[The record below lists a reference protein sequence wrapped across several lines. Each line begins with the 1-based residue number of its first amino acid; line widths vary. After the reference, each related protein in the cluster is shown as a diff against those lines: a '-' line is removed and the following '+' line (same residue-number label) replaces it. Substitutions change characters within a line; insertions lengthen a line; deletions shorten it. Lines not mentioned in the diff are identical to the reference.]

1 MAQQLSGKMSKQLS
15 AHLKLWT
22 TARKS
27 TLRLEN
33 SLAPLHIVIAEH
45 ELDWMGR
52 PISST
57 NIRRGIMDREGYPW
71 LHEEIGLF
79 DLIPEPRR

>member
-15 AHLKLWT
+15 AHTETVDNCK
-22 TARKS
+22 KINS
-27 TLRLEN
+27 LRLEN

-57 NIRRGIMDREGYPW
+57 NIRRNNGQGRIS
-71 LHEEIGLF
+71 LAT
-79 DLIPEPRR
+79 